1 MLCNAIL
8 CYAVLC
14 CAMLCNDVTLCVS
27 GGYMINWI
35 NGHSDMFKCLV
46 NHDGIFNL
54 RTLYYS
60 TEVGTGT
67 ATGTVILWGNEPSV
81 TG

>member
-1 MLCNAIL
+1 
-8 CYAVLC
+8 
-14 CAMLCNDVTLCVS
+14 
-27 GGYMINWI
+27 MINWI

-60 TEVGTGT
+60 TEV
-67 ATGTVILWGNEPSV
+67 SV
-81 TG
+81 VYYMSRYRRMI